1 MGINTLDRR
10 QKNVFGFEVTGKLT
24 PEELQEFLP
33 NMEMA
38 VIEANN
44 RLRLLI
50 DVTEM
55 QGADIK
61 SEWEIFEFLK
71 KHMQGIELIAIVGAH
86 SWTKVM
92 SEILAGS
99 VFVEAETRYF
109 KPDEIDDA
117 WTWLVNAAH
126 PQHIPVRKVIN
137 SDKGLFTKY
146 GSPDYI

>member
-1 MGINTLDRR
+1 MGINALDQR

-33 NMEMA
+33 AMETA
-38 VIEANN
+38 VLEADK

-55 QGADIK
+55 KGANIK
-61 SEWEIFEFLK
+61 SEWEVFGFLK
-71 KHMQGIELIAIVGAH
+71 KHIQDVEFIAIIGAH

-92 SEILAGS
+92 SEILAES
-99 VFVEAETRYF
+99 IFVEAETRYF
-109 KPDEIDDA
+109 KPDEIDHA
-117 WTWLVNAAH
+117 WTWVLNAAH

-137 SDKGLFTKY
+137 SNKGLFTKY